1 MFSERVKNISP
12 SLTLAISAQAKA
24 MRKQGLDVVSL
35 SAGEPDFDTPENIKE
50 KAKQALDK
58 GFTKYTPSSGL
69 VELKEAIIRKFK
81 EDNGLDYNLNQ
92 ILVSPGAKYV
102 IFEVIF
108 SLVKPG
114 EEVIIP
120 SPYWVSYPEM
130 VRLAAGTPVFL
141 ETKEEDNFKI
151 NPQQLEKLITPK
163 TKLLILNS
171 PSNPAGIVYNR
182 QELEKIGK
190 VIEERGIFC
199 LSDEIYEKIIFDNLT
214 HISIASLSSKLKERT
229 IVVNG
234 LSKAYAMT
242 GWRIGYGGGPEEKI
256 RLVSNLQSHTTSC
269 PASISQHAGIEALEG
284 SQEEV
289 RKMRAEFEKRRD
301 YLLQRISKIRGL
313 SCIKPQGA
321 FYCFLDISNFLGRKI
336 KDKIIKGSLEFAS
349 VLLEEEKVA
358 VIPGKAFGRDDFVR
372 ISFATS
378 LEELK
383 KGLDRIE
390 NFLNKLT

>member
-242 GWRIGYGGGPEEKI
+242 GWRIGYGGGPEEII
-256 RLVSNLQSHTTSC
+256 RLVSTLQSHTTSC

-336 KDKIIKGSLEFAS
+336 KDKIVKGSLEFAS